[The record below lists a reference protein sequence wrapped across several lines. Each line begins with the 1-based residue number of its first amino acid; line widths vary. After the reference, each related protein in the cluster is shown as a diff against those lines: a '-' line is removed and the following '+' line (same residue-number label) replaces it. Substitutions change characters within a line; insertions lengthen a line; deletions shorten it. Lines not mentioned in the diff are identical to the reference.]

1 MAAAEILPSADS
13 MASSST
19 PSTTWEIHGT
29 LGNPH
34 LHQVA
39 GGDEG
44 EADHHPVEVVEG
56 RLRQL
61 GKGVHLSDVLPEA
74 LPHVK
79 VAVLHVHGLSE
90 HVPHG
95 GPGGNLHVRHQGLRG
110 VVADVGLQLGPH
122 AGVDNSWI
130 GSDNLIFHTNYFL
143 YYLYP

>member
-13 MASSST
+13 MAGCST

-61 GKGVHLSDVLPEA
+61 GKGVHPHLTIVVLSFYTLTI
-74 LPHVK
+74 L
-79 VAVLHVHGLSE
+79 L
-90 HVPHG
+90 
-95 GPGGNLHVRHQGLRG
+95 
-110 VVADVGLQLGPH
+110 
-122 AGVDNSWI
+122 
-130 GSDNLIFHTNYFL
+130 
-143 YYLYP
+143 

>member
-1 MAAAEILPSADS
+1 MAAAEILPSAHGWLQH
-13 MASSST
+13 T
-19 PSTTWEIHGT
+19 LHGT
-29 LGNPH
+29 LGKPH

-74 LPHVK
+74 LPQVK

-90 HVPHG
+90 RVPHG

>member
-13 MASSST
+13 MADSST

-74 LPHVK
+74 LPQVK
-79 VAVLHVHGLSE
+79 VAVLHVHGLSDTSLME
-90 HVPHG
+90 DPEATSMSVTKVCG
-95 GPGGNLHVRHQGLRG
+95 
-110 VVADVGLQLGPH
+110 A
-122 AGVDNSWI
+122 
-130 GSDNLIFHTNYFL
+130 
-143 YYLYP
+143 

>member
-1 MAAAEILPSADS
+1 M
-13 MASSST
+13 
-19 PSTTWEIHGT
+19 
-29 LGNPH
+29 
-34 LHQVA
+34 
-39 GGDEG
+39 
-44 EADHHPVEVVEG
+44 
-56 RLRQL
+56 
-61 GKGVHLSDVLPEA
+61 HLSDVLPEA
-74 LPHVK
+74 LPQVK

-90 HVPHG
+90 RVPHG